1 MRESR
6 PSHAA
11 AGGADL
17 LAWPRAGSGLVTIA
31 CHVPRAA
38 PETEADAGLAALAL
52 RSAAR
57 GAGGLDARGI
67 ALAFERLGG
76 SLLSSAGPD
85 LVGYSTTVLAEHL
98 DEAARL
104 LALVLDAPAFDPAS
118 VDRERAVLLTES
130 EQVRDDM
137 GRWPLLLALRGAFGP
152 RGYGL
157 PVAGLPGSLAGL
169 DAARARAWHR
179 AAFGGR
185 RTVVL
190 TGDAGLEALLDAGRR
205 VAAGAAPDGEGLA
218 AGADGWTALPGPAEH
233 VERRARAQT
242 AIAMVFPG
250 PSRADPRRRAGD
262 VWAAIAGGLGG
273 RMFEAL
279 RSARSLAYNVVAGS
293 LQRRHGGRLTA
304 YLATSPAREAEA
316 REAMSAELERFR
328 TAPPS
333 AAEVSRAMGFLAG
346 QAQVSRQRTAALA
359 NELLDA
365 WLRGTGLGELEDP
378 AAAYRAVTAE
388 EVWEVAQ
395 ALGTREAAVGIVR
408 GTAQGAAPGA

>member
-6 PSHAA
+6 PSHTG

-17 LAWPRAGSGLVTIA
+17 LAWPRAGSGLVTVA
-31 CHVPRAA
+31 CQVPRVA

-57 GAGGLDARGI
+57 GAGGLDARGV

-85 LVGYSTTVLAEHL
+85 LVGYSATVLAEHV
-98 DEAARL
+98 DEAVRL
-104 LALVLDAPAFDPAS
+104 LALVLDEPTFDPAA
-118 VDRERAVLLTES
+118 VDRERGVLLTEA

-157 PVAGLPGSLAGL
+157 PVAGLPASLAGL
-169 DAARARAWHR
+169 DAARAAAWHR

-190 TGDAGLEALLDAGRR
+190 AGDASLDAL
-205 VAAGAAPDGEGLA
+205 LA
-218 AGADGWTALPGPAEH
+218 AGERLATGTAGAGAGEAGAREEWLARAGPAEH
-233 VERRARAQT
+233 VESRARAQT

-250 PSRADPRRRAGD
+250 PARPDRRRHAAE

-279 RSARSLAYNVVAGS
+279 RSARSLAYSVVAGS

-316 REAMSAELERFR
+316 REAMTAELERFR
-328 TAPPS
+328 AAPPS
-333 AAEVSRAMGFLAG
+333 AAEIARATSFLAG
-346 QAQVSRQRTAALA
+346 QAQVARQRTVALA

-395 ALGTREAAVGIVR
+395 SLGAEDASVGMVR
-408 GTAQGAAPGA
+408 GTS

>member
-1 MRESR
+1 VRESR
-6 PSHAA
+6 PSHAG

-104 LALVLDAPAFDPAS
+104 LALVLDEPAFDPPS
-118 VDRERAVLLTES
+118 VARERAVLLTES

-169 DAARARAWHR
+169 DAPRARGWHR
-179 AAFGGR
+179 TAFGGR

-190 TGDAGLEALLDAGRR
+190 SGDAALDALFAAGRR
-205 VAAGAAPDGEGLA
+205 LAAGAAAGGGEG
-218 AGADGWTALPGPAEH
+218 ADARDAWAALPGPAEH
-233 VERRARAQT
+233 VEHRAKAQT

-250 PSRADPRRRAGD
+250 PARADPRRRAAE

-279 RSARSLAYNVVAGS
+279 RSSRSLAYSVVAGA

-316 REAMSAELERFR
+316 REAMSAELARFR
-328 TAPPS
+328 AEPPS
-333 AAEVSRAMGFLAG
+333 AAEVARATGFLAG
-346 QAQVSRQRTAALA
+346 QAQVARQRTAALA

-378 AAAYRAVTAE
+378 AAGYRAVTAE
-388 EVWEVAQ
+388 EVWAVAQ
-395 ALGTREAAVGIVR
+395 ALATEAAAVGIVR
-408 GTAQGAAPGA
+408 GD

>member
-1 MRESR
+1 VKESR

-11 AGGADL
+11 AGRADL
-17 LAWPRAGSGLVTIA
+17 LAWPRAGSGLVTVA

-76 SLLSSAGPD
+76 SLVSVAGPD
-85 LVGYSTTVLAEHL
+85 LVGYSTTVLAEHV

-104 LALVLDAPAFDPAS
+104 LALVLDEPAFEPAA
-118 VDRERAVLLTES
+118 VDRERAVLLTEA

-157 PVAGLPGSLAGL
+157 PVAGLPASLAVL
-169 DAARARAWHR
+169 DAARASAWHR

-190 TGDAGLEALLDAGRR
+190 SGDATLEALLAAGRR
-205 VAAGAAPDGEGLA
+205 VAGGAGRTEAEGAGAAE
-218 AGADGWTALPGPAEH
+218 GWTACPGPAEL
-233 VERRARAQT
+233 VEHRAKAQT

-250 PSRADPRRRAGD
+250 PARADPRRRAAE

-279 RSARSLAYNVVAGS
+279 RSARSLAYSVVAGA

-316 REAMSAELERFR
+316 REAMAAELERFR
-328 TAPPS
+328 AAPPT
-333 AAEVSRAMGFLAG
+333 AAEVARATAYLAG
-346 QAQVSRQRTAALA
+346 QSQVARQRTAALA

-365 WLRGTGLGELEDP
+365 WLRGTGLRDLEDP
-378 AAAYRAVTAE
+378 AGAYRAVTAE
-388 EVWEVAQ
+388 AVWEVAQ
-395 ALGTREAAVGIVR
+395 ALGPESAAVGVVR
-408 GTAQGAAPGA
+408 GA

>member
-1 MRESR
+1 MRNPG

-11 AGGADL
+11 AGAADL
-17 LAWPRAGSGLVTIA
+17 LAWPRAGSGLVTIG

-57 GAGGLDARGI
+57 GAGGLDARGL

-85 LVGYSTTVLAEHL
+85 LVGYTTTVLAEHL

-104 LALVLDAPAFDPAS
+104 LALVLDEPAFDPAA
-118 VDRERAVLLTES
+118 VDRERAVLRTEA

-169 DAARARAWHR
+169 DAPRARSWHR

-185 RTVVL
+185 RTVVV
-190 TGDAGLEALLDAGRR
+190 TGDAGLAALHEAGRR
-205 VAAGAAPDGEGLA
+205 VAAGAGPGGG
-218 AGADGWTALPGPAEH
+218 GADGTEGWAALPGPAEH
-233 VERRARAQT
+233 VELRAKAQT

-250 PSRADPRRRAGD
+250 PARADSRRRAAD

-279 RSARSLAYNVVAGS
+279 RSARSLAYSVVAGS

-316 REAMSAELERFR
+316 RDAMLAELERFR
-328 TAPPS
+328 TEPPS
-333 AAEVSRAMGFLAG
+333 EAEIARATGFLAG
-346 QAQVSRQRTAALA
+346 QAQVARQRTAALA

-388 EVWEVAQ
+388 QVWTVARSLRPEQ
-395 ALGTREAAVGIVR
+395 AAVGIVR
-408 GTAQGAAPGA
+408 GAQ

>member
-1 MRESR
+1 MRDPR
-6 PSHAA
+6 PSHAV

-17 LAWPRAGSGLVTIA
+17 LAWPRAGSGLVTVA
-31 CHVPRAA
+31 CHVPRAG

-57 GAGGLDARGI
+57 GAGGLDARGL
-67 ALAFERLGG
+67 ARAFERLGG
-76 SLLSSAGPD
+76 SLVSSAGPD
-85 LVGYSTTVLAEHL
+85 LVGYSTTVLAEHV

-104 LALVLDAPAFDPAS
+104 LALVLDDPAFDPAA
-118 VDRERAVLLTES
+118 VDRERAVLRTEA

-152 RGYGL
+152 RGSGL
-157 PVAGLPGSLAGL
+157 PVAGLPASLAGL
-169 DAARARAWHR
+169 DAGRAAAWHR

-190 TGDAGLEALLDAGRR
+190 AGDAALEALLAAGGR
-205 VAAGAAPDGEGLA
+205 VAAGAGRQVQGA
-218 AGADGWTALPGPAEH
+218 AGAADGWTARPGPAEI
-233 VERRARAQT
+233 VEPRAKAQT

-250 PSRADPRRRAGD
+250 PARADPRRRAAE

-279 RSARSLAYNVVAGS
+279 RSARSLAYSVVAGA

-316 REAMSAELERFR
+316 REALAAELERFR
-328 TAPPS
+328 AAPPS
-333 AAEVSRAMGFLAG
+333 AAEVARATAFLAG
-346 QAQVSRQRTAALA
+346 QAQVARQRTVALA

-365 WLRGTGLGELEDP
+365 WLRGSGLGELDDP
-378 AAAYRAVTAE
+378 AGAYRAVTAE
-388 EVWEVAQ
+388 QVWEVAQ
-395 ALGTREAAVGIVR
+395 ALGPGEEAVGIVR
-408 GTAQGAAPGA
+408 GG

>member
-1 MRESR
+1 
-6 PSHAA
+6 
-11 AGGADL
+11 
-17 LAWPRAGSGLVTIA
+17 VTVA
-31 CHVPRAA
+31 CHVPRTE

-76 SLLSSAGPD
+76 SLVTSAGPN
-85 LVGYSTTVLAEHL
+85 LVGYSTTVLAEHV

-104 LALVLDAPAFDPAS
+104 LALVLDEPAFDPAA
-118 VDRERAVLLTES
+118 VDRERAVLRTEA

-157 PVAGLPGSLAGL
+157 PVAGLPASLAGL
-169 DAARARAWHR
+169 GAERAAAWHR

-190 TGDAGLEALLDAGRR
+190 SGDAVPEALFAAGHR
-205 VAAGAAPDGEGLA
+205 VAAGAGRREQA
-218 AGADGWTALPGPAEH
+218 AGHAADGWTARRGPAEL
-233 VERRARAQT
+233 VEHRAKAQT

-250 PSRADPRRRAGD
+250 PARADPRRRAAE

-279 RSARSLAYNVVAGS
+279 RSARSLAYSVVAGA

-316 REAMSAELERFR
+316 REAMAAELERFR
-328 TAPPS
+328 AAPPS
-333 AAEVSRAMGFLAG
+333 AAEVARATAFLAG
-346 QAQVSRQRTAALA
+346 QAQVARQRTAALA

-365 WLRGTGLGELEDP
+365 WLRGNGLGELEDP
-378 AAAYRAVTAE
+378 AGAYRAVTAE
-388 EVWEVAQ
+388 QVWEVAQ
-395 ALGTREAAVGIVR
+395 ALAAGEAAVGIVR
-408 GTAQGAAPGA
+408 GG

>member
-1 MRESR
+1 MRTSR

-17 LAWPRAGSGLVTIA
+17 LAWPRAGSGLVTVA

-57 GAGGLDARGI
+57 AAGGLDARGI

-76 SLLSSAGPD
+76 SLVSSAGPD
-85 LVGYSTTVLAEHL
+85 LVGYSTTVLAEHV

-104 LALVLDAPAFDPAS
+104 LALVLDEPAFDPAA
-118 VDRERAVLLTES
+118 VDRERAVLRTEA

-157 PVAGLPGSLAGL
+157 PVAGLPASLAAL
-169 DAARARAWHR
+169 DAGRAAAWHH

-190 TGDAGLEALLDAGRR
+190 SGDAALEALLAAGHR
-205 VAAGAAPDGEGLA
+205 VAAGAGRWEQGA
-218 AGADGWTALPGPAEH
+218 AGTADGWTARPGPAEV

-250 PSRADPRRRAGD
+250 PARADPRRRAAE

-279 RSARSLAYNVVAGS
+279 RSARSLAYSVVAGA

-316 REAMSAELERFR
+316 REALAAELERFR
-328 TAPPS
+328 AAPPS
-333 AAEVSRAMGFLAG
+333 EAEVARATAFLAG
-346 QAQVSRQRTAALA
+346 QSQVARQRTVALA

-365 WLRGTGLGELEDP
+365 WLRGSGLGELDDP
-378 AAAYRAVTAE
+378 AGAYRAVTAE
-388 EVWEVAQ
+388 QVWEVAQ
-395 ALGTREAAVGIVR
+395 ALAAGEAAVGIVR
-408 GTAQGAAPGA
+408 GG

>member
-1 MRESR
+1 MIESR
-6 PSHAA
+6 PAHAV

-17 LAWPRAGSGLVTIA
+17 LAWPRAGSGLVTVA
-31 CHVPRAA
+31 CHVPRTA

-57 GAGGLDARGI
+57 GAGGLDARGL

-104 LALVLDAPAFDPAS
+104 LALVLDEPAFDPAA
-118 VDRERAVLLTES
+118 VDRERAVLRTEA

-157 PVAGLPGSLAGL
+157 PVAGLPASLAGL
-169 DAARARAWHR
+169 DAVRAGSWHR

-190 TGDAGLEALLDAGRR
+190 AGDATLDSLLTAGERL
-205 VAAGAAPDGEGLA
+205 AGGAARGGRD
-218 AGADGWTALPGPAEH
+218 GADAAEAWASLAGPAEQ
-233 VERRARAQT
+233 VEHRAKAQT

-250 PSRADPRRRAGD
+250 PARSDPRRYAAE

-279 RSARSLAYNVVAGS
+279 RSARSLAYSVVAGS

-304 YLATSPAREAEA
+304 YLATSPAREVEA
-316 REAMSAELERFR
+316 REAMAAELDRFR
-328 TAPPS
+328 ASPPS
-333 AAEVSRAMGFLAG
+333 EAEVARATAFLAG
-346 QAQVSRQRTAALA
+346 QAQVARQRTAALA
-359 NELLDA
+359 NEMLDA

-388 EVWEVAQ
+388 AVWSVARV
-395 ALGTREAAVGIVR
+395 LGPEAAAVGIVR
-408 GTAQGAAPGA
+408 GA